1 MAAHWGEIER
11 GKNYDIMKPV
21 KGLPQ
26 CSSVN
31 EKFIWNEDDS
41 IYGIDIP
48 AWKQFMYEVDCNYED
63 CEEYCKDNYGGAYV
77 KGVNKNVCYSYEI
90 LQGICVVIKYDPL
103 KDDYVFH
110 GGCYPENNTYRMV
123 PGILG
128 EEVTFN
134 NVKIEIRELS
144 DPIVQVGEWTDY
156 GYNLGHY
163 WRYVSFVLKF
173 LLLAALGLL
182 GYVCYDIYITREKF
196 KGAPNL
202 IGGEEDRGMPG
213 GLGM

>member
-11 GKNYDIMKPV
+11 GKNYEIMKPV

-48 AWKQFMYEVDCNYED
+48 
-63 CEEYCKDNYGGAYV
+63 
-77 KGVNKNVCYSYEI
+77 YSYEI